1 MLGNWNR
8 EKKMNLKNETKSIT
22 KELITWRRE
31 LHRCPETA
39 HKEHKTAE
47 FLKKALQEMGLE
59 VSYAGGTGL
68 KAVLNG
74 RPGDAA
80 AALRADMD
88 ALPIQ
93 EEGDKAYISQ
103 NPGAAHACAH
113 DGHMAILLGAAKIL
127 QENKDQFAGKIVFIF
142 QPAEE
147 LPPGGAGDMIKDG
160 VLEGVEAV
168 FGLHLWQPL
177 PTGKVG
183 IVPGPMMAAAD
194 NFRITITGRAGHGSM
209 PHTALDPIF
218 TAGQMIS
225 GLQSVVSRNLDPL
238 KSLVVSFGTI
248 QGGTVYNIIPQKVE
262 LTGTVRTFENPV
274 REMARKKMKTIIK
287 NTAAAYGME
296 AEFDYMEGYPPLVN
310 NEAMTARVLQVV
322 EAELGKDRITDIDP
336 VMGGE
341 DFAYYLQQ
349 IPGAFFFLGAGD
361 GQEYPHHHPQFDFDE
376 SVLPEGVQLMC
387 ALTLDFLQEKA
398 GAPPRGSAG

>member
-1 MLGNWNR
+1 
-8 EKKMNLKNETKSIT
+8 MNLKNEIKSIT
-22 KELITWRRE
+22 EQLILWRRE

-59 VSYAGGTGL
+59 VSSAGGTGL

-74 RPGDAA
+74 RPGGGAV
-80 AALRADMD
+80 ALRADMD

-93 EEGDKAYISQ
+93 EEGDKSYISQ

-113 DGHMAILLGAAKIL
+113 DGHMAILLGTAKVL
-127 QENKDQFAGKIVFIF
+127 KENKDQFAGKIVFLF

-147 LPPGGAGDMIKDG
+147 LPPGGAVDMIKDG
-160 VLEGVEAV
+160 VLDGVEAV

-177 PTGKVG
+177 PSGKVG

-218 TAGQMIS
+218 TAGQMIT

-248 QGGTVYNIIPQKVE
+248 HGGTVYNIIPQQAE
-262 LTGTVRTFENPV
+262 LTGTVRTFEHV
-274 REMARKKMKTIIK
+274 IRDMAKKRMKGIID
-287 NTAAAYGME
+287 NTAAAYGMK
-296 AEFDYMEGYPPLVN
+296 AEFEYMDGYPPLVN
-310 NEAMTARVLQVV
+310 DEAMTARVLRVV
-322 EAELGKDRITDIDP
+322 EAELGGDRITSIDP

-341 DFAYYLQQ
+341 DFAYYLQKV
-349 IPGAFFFLGAGD
+349 PGAFFFLGAGD
-361 GQEYPHHHPQFDFDE
+361 GQEYPHHHPRFDFDE
-376 SVLPEGVQLMC
+376 DVLPEGVQLMC
-387 ALTLDFLQEKA
+387 ALALDFLREKA
-398 GAPPRGSAG
+398 GSSAKGSAG